1 VKLVIAFALLGLL
14 FAAIEQRT
22 KPFFRRERAVD
33 FVYWLFTPWVSRTLS
48 LTAMGL
54 TVLVLSRFTHPSS
67 AWFIAQPK
75 WLQIAETLIAA
86 DLLGYA
92 SHRLFH
98 RHEPST

>member
-1 VKLVIAFALLGLL
+1 MGVA
-14 FAAIEQRT
+14 
-22 KPFFRRERAVD
+22 
-33 FVYWLFTPWVSRTLS
+33 TLS

-54 TVLVLSRFTHPSS
+54 TILVLSRFTHPSS